1 MRRWLWFFILVL
13 LLATVACQKSSS
25 GDYQASGGLD
35 ESAPEVDAEGS
46 GAGDGGVVV
55 AGIDLP
61 GISAKLVKTAD
72 LELEVPRE
80 GFSDALREAMAI
92 AGRFGGFVLT
102 TAVEGRDARR
112 GSIAVRVPSER
123 FEAALAEL
131 HGLGEVEAESV
142 STEDVGQEFVDME
155 ARLRNLRAQEAV
167 LLRLYERAETI
178 PETIRV
184 QSEVSGVQLQIEE
197 LEGRLRY
204 LRDQTS
210 LGTISVSLTEAGAVP
225 ARLGPIGRAWRTAV
239 EVTTGIASG
248 LIVGLG
254 ALLPVALLGLIAW
267 PLVRRVRR
275 SATSP

>member
-1 MRRWLWFFILVL
+1 M
-13 LLATVACQKSSS
+13 
-25 GDYQASGGLD
+25 
-35 ESAPEVDAEGS
+35 
-46 GAGDGGVVV
+46 
-55 AGIDLP
+55 
-61 GISAKLVKTAD
+61 
-72 LELEVPRE
+72 
-80 GFSDALREAMAI
+80 
-92 AGRFGGFVLT
+92 
-102 TAVEGRDARR
+102 
-112 GSIAVRVPSER
+112 
-123 FEAALAEL
+123 
-131 HGLGEVEAESV
+131 
-142 STEDVGQEFVDME
+142 
-155 ARLRNLRAQEAV
+155 